1 MAIKLHTVGASETNL
16 KHYVCVS
23 GQNHLVISTPG
34 LKNNMGFRTAFSSTS
49 FGVSDVQLNSIH
61 FKQVKQM
68 QSTTRVSVD
77 KTI

>member
-34 LKNNMGFRTAFSSTS
+34 LKNNMDVGNSTFAVLLIS
-49 FGVSDVQLNSIH
+49 TIPSCILYVLIAGYDI
-61 FKQVKQM
+61 VKWFCPL
-68 QSTTRVSVD
+68 THE
-77 KTI
+77 